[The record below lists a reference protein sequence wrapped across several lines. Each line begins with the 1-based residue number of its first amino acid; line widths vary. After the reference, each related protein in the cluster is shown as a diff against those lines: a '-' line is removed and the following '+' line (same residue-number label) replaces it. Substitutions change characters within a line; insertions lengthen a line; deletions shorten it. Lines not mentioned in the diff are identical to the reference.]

1 MEEQILENSCE
12 KASSDPE
19 QEKKTL
25 FFLQE
30 NKTKQNLFF
39 LQEKK
44 KKKSHLLDVHRL
56 AC

>member
-44 KKKSHLLDVHRL
+44 KKNPTS
-56 AC
+56 